1 MNTKKKLLLILAVV
15 VVLVILFFIFKALVE
30 NGLGQRIAEANALF
44 ENGTGGQP
52 GIASELQ
59 TRLEAADELQ
69 SIAAKYGDAAYTE
82 YSALRDTNNELR
94 ALLKEH
100 HDTGWA
106 DLGRMFDLNE
116 ALSKHFVSCRE
127 VLEPLTEGK
136 AHAALG
142 EYQSVM
148 EEAQAV
154 INKSGY
160 NSAIRDFTETVLN
173 RFPNGILK
181 GLVKEKAPMLWESA
195 Q

>member
-1 MNTKKKLLLILAVV
+1 MNTKKKLLIILAVLV
-15 VVLVILFFIFKALVE
+15 ALVILFFIFKALVE
-30 NGLGQRIAEANALF
+30 NGLGRRIAEANALF

-52 GIASELQ
+52 GIAEELQ
-59 TRLEAADELQ
+59 ARLEAADGLQ
-69 SIAAKYGDAAYTE
+69 NLAAKYGDAVYTE

-100 HDTGWA
+100 RDTGWA
-106 DLGRMFDLNE
+106 DLGRMYDLNRDLGDQF
-116 ALSKHFVSCRE
+116 AACRE
-127 VLEPLTEGK
+127 VLEPITEGK

-142 EYQSVM
+142 DYQTAM
-148 EEAQAV
+148 DEAQAV

-160 NSAIRDFTETVLN
+160 NSAIRDFTDTVLN

-195 Q
+195 S